1 MPLVLPLFGRRSPCG
16 PSEKKSDRNPRSGAA
31 CDSQNVLP
39 SKSETRSCTRP
50 TAPWYPTEIGV
61 SGTQCGSTTERAE
74 ILGGMGRADDAGML
88 RPALVSSAVSLFSL
102 VVTGCSG
109 GVAPADLGSTDPK
122 GTGAGSSGDTGSSPA
137 ASEPLPVAGV
147 AKVLLSDGV
156 CGAAPG
162 YCHGRES
169 VEVDLTTGGLVRTA
183 CVEQEADPSSKGRLP
198 TTTSST
204 SRALTAEEL
213 QRVRDALGAVRFT
226 GEISTAQDGHMTAL
240 TVTSTSGSTQRYSP
254 AATCGQSSFKTI
266 VGGFDAVTKV
276 LYGL

>member
-1 MPLVLPLFGRRSPCG
+1 MRR
-16 PSEKKSDRNPRSGAA
+16 AH
-31 CDSQNVLP
+31 
-39 SKSETRSCTRP
+39 
-50 TAPWYPTEIGV
+50 
-61 SGTQCGSTTERAE
+61 
-74 ILGGMGRADDAGML
+74 DAGML
-88 RPALVSSAVSLFSL
+88 RVALVSSAVSFFTL
-102 VVTGCSG
+102 VVTGCSA
-109 GVAPADLGSTDPK
+109 GVAPADLGSTDPN
-122 GTGAGSSGDTGSSPA
+122 GTGAGSSGSSNGGTGSSPP

-169 VEVDLTTGGLVRTA
+169 VEVDLTTGSLVRTA
-183 CVEQEADPSSKGRLP
+183 CVEQGTDPSSKGRLP

-213 QRVRDALGAVRFT
+213 QRVRDALGSVRFT
-226 GEISTAQDGHMTAL
+226 SEISTAQDGHMTAL